1 MKKNEMKYEFM
12 NHTADAQFRAYGS
25 SLEEAFQNAAE
36 ATANLMWETEKIK
49 PAKRKNVKV
58 KGRDK
63 KQMLVNFLEEILF
76 LFESDDF
83 LVHSIE
89 DLSIH
94 KDKKGYQLKA
104 YFEGDKISD
113 KYEIF
118 GSIKAVTYNDM
129 IIESNDSYMIQVV
142 VDI

>member
-1 MKKNEMKYEFM
+1 
-12 NHTADAQFRAYGS
+12 
-25 SLEEAFQNAAE
+25 
-36 ATANLMWETEKIK
+36 MWETEKVK
-49 PAKRKNVKV
+49 PRKKKRVKITG
-58 KGRDK
+58 KDK

-83 LVHSIE
+83 LIHSIK

-94 KDKKGYQLKA
+94 KDKTGYQLKA
-104 YFEGDKISD
+104 TFLGDQINE

-129 IIESNDSYMIQVV
+129 MIESNDQCMVQVV

>member
-1 MKKNEMKYEFM
+1 MKENKMKYKFM
-12 NHTADAQFRAYGS
+12 DHTADAQFQAYGR

-36 ATANLMWETEKIK
+36 ATSNLMWETEKIK
-49 PAKRKNVKV
+49 PRKKKIINIDGK
-58 KGRDK
+58 DK

-76 LFESDDF
+76 LFESEDF
-83 LVHSIE
+83 LVNSVK
-89 DLSIH
+89 DLVIQ
-94 KDKKGYQLKA
+94 KDQSAYHLKA
-104 YFEGDKISD
+104 TFIGDHVSD

-129 IIESNDSYMIQVV
+129 VIESNDRYMIQVV